1 MEKTVSDN
9 NTLDGKVVL
18 ITGAAH
24 RIGATTAR
32 TLHAVGAN
40 IVLHYRNSAAGAE
53 ALQAELNNLRAD
65 SVALVQGDLHD
76 TTALPQLVEQAYAAW
91 GRLDVLINN
100 ASTFY
105 PTPVGSVTEEQWND
119 LMGSNL
125 KAPFFLAQAAA
136 PHLKTER
143 GCIVNIVDIHADRPL
158 KEHPVYSMAKAGLV
172 MMTKSLA
179 CELGPE
185 VRVNAIAPGAI
196 LWPENDMDDS
206 TKTRIIERTFLKRQ
220 GSPQDIA
227 RAALF
232 LIRDADYTSGQI
244 LKVDG
249 GRSLNS

>member
-1 MEKTVSDN
+1 MSEN
-9 NTLDGKVVL
+9 NTLEGQVVL

-24 RIGATTAR
+24 RIGAATAR
-32 TLHAVGAN
+32 ILHAAGAN

-53 ALQAELNNLRAD
+53 ALQGELNGLRAD
-65 SVALVQGDLHD
+65 SVSLVQGDLLD
-76 TTALPQLVEQAYAAW
+76 TASLPALVEQAYAAW

-105 PTPVGSVTEEQWND
+105 PTPVGTVTEAQWDD

-196 LWPENDMDDS
+196 LWPENDMDHS
-206 TKTRIIERTFLKRQ
+206 TKARIIERTFLKRQ

-232 LIRDADYTSGQI
+232 LIRDADYTSGQV

>member
-1 MEKTVSDN
+1 MTRS
-9 NTLDGKVVL
+9 LHGKAVL

-32 TLHAVGAN
+32 LLHGAGAN
-40 IVLHYRNSAAGAE
+40 IVLHYRQSRAAAE
-53 ALQAELNNLRAD
+53 KLQAELNEHRAN
-65 SVALVQGDLHD
+65 SVVLVQGDLLD
-76 TTALPQLVEQAYAAW
+76 TARLEGIAREAHSAW

-105 PTPVGSVTEEQWND
+105 ATPVGTITPQHWDD
-119 LMGSNL
+119 LLGSNL
-125 KAPFFLAQAAA
+125 KAPLFLSQAAA
-136 PHLKTER
+136 PFLRETR
-143 GCIVNIVDIHADRPL
+143 GCIVNIVDIHAERPL
-158 KEHPVYSMAKAGLV
+158 RQYPVYSVAKAGLV
-172 MMTKSLA
+172 MLTKSLA

-196 LWPENDMDDS
+196 LWPEHEMDEA
-206 TKTRIIERTFLKRQ
+206 TKARILDRTFLKRQ
-220 GSPQDIA
+220 GSPEDIA

-244 LKVDG
+244 LNVDG

>member
-1 MEKTVSDN
+1 VTRS
-9 NTLDGKVVL
+9 LHGKAVL

-32 TLHAVGAN
+32 LLHGAGAN
-40 IVLHYRNSAAGAE
+40 IVLHYRQSRAAAE
-53 ALQAELNNLRAD
+53 KLQAELNEHRAN
-65 SVALVQGDLHD
+65 SVVLVQGDLLD
-76 TTALPQLVEQAYAAW
+76 TARLEGIAREAHSAW

-105 PTPVGSVTEEQWND
+105 ATPVGTITPQHWDD
-119 LMGSNL
+119 LLGSNL
-125 KAPFFLAQAAA
+125 KAPLFLSQAAA
-136 PHLKTER
+136 PFLRETR
-143 GCIVNIVDIHADRPL
+143 GCIVNIVDIHAERPL
-158 KEHPVYSMAKAGLV
+158 RQYPVYSVAKAGLV
-172 MMTKSLA
+172 MLTKSLA

-196 LWPENDMDDS
+196 LWPEHEMDEA
-206 TKTRIIERTFLKRQ
+206 TKARILDRTFLKRQ
-220 GSPQDIA
+220 GSPEDIA

-244 LKVDG
+244 LNVDG

>member
-1 MEKTVSDN
+1 MSENHSFAGRVA
-9 NTLDGKVVL
+9 L

-24 RIGATTAR
+24 RIGAQTAR
-32 TLHAVGAN
+32 TLHAAGAN

-53 ALQAELNNLRAD
+53 ALQSELHAIRPD

-76 TTALPQLVEQAYAAW
+76 FATLPRIIEQAHAAW
-91 GRLDVLINN
+91 GRLDLLVNN

-105 PTPVGSVTEEQWND
+105 PTPVGTVGEAEWDD
-119 LMGSNL
+119 LIGSNL

-136 PHLKTER
+136 PHLKVER
-143 GCIVNIVDIHADRPL
+143 GCIVNIVDIHAERPL

-185 VRVNAIAPGAI
+185 VRVNAVAPGAI
-196 LWPENDMDDS
+196 LWPENEMDDA
-206 TKTRIIERTFLKRQ
+206 TKNKILERTFLKRQ
-220 GSPQDIA
+220 GNPQDIA
-227 RAALF
+227 NAVLF
-232 LIRDADYTSGQI
+232 LARDAHYTSGHI
-244 LKVDG
+244 LTVDG